1 MSDQTRQRLDAHHG
15 GAAFHDMM
23 LQSFAGRF
31 GEAFWSFW
39 NEHVAAH
46 HGQAPT
52 YVDLG
57 CGPGLML
64 QHWRERWPAATL
76 HGVEL
81 QPYMLDTAR
90 TMAQQAGATLHE
102 VDLHTLA
109 LPLASGSVDAILCSM
124 VLHEMR
130 EPIGLLR
137 EARRLLG
144 PEGRLMLMDWVR
156 VPLPQYL
163 AGWDDDPFAL
173 DAEPE
178 IRAFRLDHFMEH
190 NKLSRDDLLWLVR
203 RCGFEVETSVD
214 RGDGQF
220 LWLVARPLADT

>member
-1 MSDQTRQRLDAHHG
+1 
-15 GAAFHDMM
+15 M
-23 LQSFAGRF
+23 LRAWHQ
-31 GEAFWSFW
+31 
-39 NEHVAAH
+39 
-46 HGQAPT
+46 
-52 YVDLG
+52 
-57 CGPGLML
+57 
-64 QHWRERWPAATL
+64 RWPQATL

-90 TMAQQAGATLHE
+90 KVAQEVGATLHE
-102 VDLHTLA
+102 ADLHTMD
-109 LPLASGSVDAILCSM
+109 LPLPDATLDAALCSM
-124 VLHEMR
+124 VVHEMR
-130 EPIGLLR
+130 EPIGMLR
-137 EARRLLG
+137 EVRRLLK
-144 PEGRLMLMDWVR
+144 PQGRLLIMDWVR